1 MEGFDEEERK
11 YVGSKWGKYI
21 RAPEIFFKIFEKG
34 EEKFVLLSDISKV
47 RYGLKTGAEEFFYLN
62 EKQARSMK
70 IEDKYLKSVFQSPRE
85 SKKISINPHDLS
97 YKILNVGKNKNELK
111 NTNVLKYI
119 KLGEEK
125 GFHERPS
132 CRRARWYDL
141 SHIKPWGIVLPRLY
155 NERFVAFFNDKKV
168 YIDDSFS
175 EINPIEKDFSKAL
188 CTYLNSSLSIF
199 ISEICGSVALGQG
212 ALFLSSKDLKKLPVL
227 AINSFPKNGIKSLE
241 RSFDK
246 LVKRN
251 IGTLFEE
258 IGAKVPEKVKLDNV
272 KKDRL
277 ELDNVIFDFLGLSKK
292 EKLEVYRAIVD
303 LIRWRIEKARSV
315 KKKSKKSKVNSGIF
329 ADNILE
335 ETRLKELK
343 KFPDEYIG
351 SVETIEKELPEG
363 NSVEVANDLFNG
375 LHVKVDEEIVKCDS
389 IEEAKYI
396 KFAILNG
403 QKTVSIPKR
412 KEAMVRVVKEYD
424 DLVTAIKTKA
434 DKILREE
441 VKDKKLREK
450 IDREIDRRIFRR

>member
-1 MEGFDEEERK
+1 M
-11 YVGSKWGKYI
+11 
-21 RAPEIFFKIFEKG
+21 
-34 EEKFVLLSDISKV
+34 
-47 RYGLKTGAEEFFYLN
+47 
-62 EKQARSMK
+62 
-70 IEDKYLKSVFQSPRE
+70 
-85 SKKISINPHDLS
+85 
-97 YKILNVGKNKNELK
+97 
-111 NTNVLKYI
+111 
-119 KLGEEK
+119 
-125 GFHERPS
+125 
-132 CRRARWYDL
+132 
-141 SHIKPWGIVLPRLY
+141 LPRLY
-155 NERFVAFFNDKKV
+155 NERFVVFFNDKKV

-188 CTYLNSSLSIF
+188 CVYLNSSLSIF

-227 AINSFPKNGIKSLE
+227 AINNFPKNRIKSLE

-315 KKKSKKSKVNSGIF
+315 KKKSKKSKEDLGIF
-329 ADNILE
+329 AENILE

-351 SVETIEKELPEG
+351 SVKTIEKELPEG
-363 NSVEVANDLFNG
+363 NSVDVANDLFNG

-403 QKTVSIPKR
+403 YKIVQIPKR
-412 KEAMVRVVKEYD
+412 KEAMARAVKEYD
-424 DLVTAIKTKA
+424 ELVAEIKTKA
-434 DKILREE
+434 NKILREE